1 MRTACRLRRPL
12 LCLLLALACLLTG
25 CGAKRE
31 AAGMTV
37 DIKDGRKVCTGTEQR
52 FYRVEDGQTGEL
64 AISILREDGDLAIA
78 VFPAEDPEHCCYR
91 GSELPTSDFSVTLS
105 GPGSYTVQIEADR
118 FIGSY
123 GLEWTANGGSGE

>member
-78 VFPAEDPEHCCYR
+78 VFP
-91 GSELPTSDFSVTLS
+91 T
-105 GPGSYTVQIEADR
+105 
-118 FIGSY
+118 
-123 GLEWTANGGSGE
+123 